1 MAIKKK
7 VLAGILT
14 IALAISSISVMAYAE
29 DNNNQLIDESGS
41 YAIGDYWSETTKKA
55 PTKDG
60 YVFGGWYVKDGDNFV
75 AIKESELNNENVKS
89 MTAYPKFVP
98 DEVLSVKTQM
108 GTKGKKTSLRLLSTV
123 DSTEYQYVGFMY
135 QLGSGNVGNKKM
147 DKVYSGIQ
155 PSKDSEDVLVPSEEF
170 CATSEYFVAAD
181 ISNIAE
187 RNFDTVI
194 YARPYWITM
203 DGTKV
208 MGLARNNRVEDKVND
223 YVSVP
228 VNLLTDGKAPAA
240 IAAGQIEITYN
251 TANYDVVVVDDKEV
265 DFGKVFAEMEVGV
278 NEEKGTINI
287 VGNAATVNENVA
299 ADGIFVNIRFVKSD
313 NAASDA
319 LDFEVKTTSFCDW
332 EEKMID
338 ANIFVR

>member
-1 MAIKKK
+1 MKKI
-7 VLAGILT
+7 LAGCLT
-14 IALAISSISVMAYAE
+14 VALLISGMVVMPQNVKAAE
-29 DNNNQLIDESGS
+29 DNQLIDESGT
-41 YAIGDYWSETTKKA
+41 YAISDYWTESTKKA
-55 PTKDG
+55 PTKEG
-60 YVFGGWYVKDGDNFV
+60 FVFGGWYTKDGENFV
-75 AIKESELNNENVKS
+75 AIKESELDNENVKS

-108 GTKGKKTSLRLLSTV
+108 GTKGSKTSLRLLSTV
-123 DSTEYQYVGFMY
+123 DSTEYQYVGFLY

-147 DKVYSGIQ
+147 DKVFSAIQ
-155 PSKDSEDVLVPSEEF
+155 PNKDSEEVLVPSKEF
-170 CATSEYFVAAD
+170 CETSEYFVAV
-181 ISNIAE
+181 NITNIGE
-187 RNFDTVI
+187 NNFDTVI

-228 VNLLTDGKAPAA
+228 VNLLTDGKAPAG

-265 DFGKVFAEMEVGV
+265 DFGRVFAEMEVGV

-287 VGNAATVNENVA
+287 VGNAATVDKNVV
-299 ADGIFVNIRFVKSD
+299 ADGIFANIRFVKTD
-313 NAASDA
+313 NATSDA
-319 LDFEVKTTSFCDW
+319 LDFTVKTTSFCDW
-332 EEKMID
+332 AETMID
-338 ANIFVR
+338 TNIFVR